1 MSHFNANHLGDSR
14 NTNPYIGCIVVQGQ
28 SKEEYIT
35 EIKRGWAGFQI
46 IFSTWDDTDK
56 SLYEPTDIVIYNPY
70 PEDRGVAN
78 LGYQKLSTQKGF
90 LKARELGWERA
101 VKWRSDQWPKNGK
114 EFYKLFDTT
123 ALNVYAWMNHNGG
136 YICDYFVEGDIQ
148 SVIDLYEV
156 PAHCQF
162 PEKNLTQ
169 SLFEKGLNPNARC
182 IVKGVNGEC
191 DMYSGK
197 WEKWFGDFS
206 DSDLYT
212 ADIPTE
218 WNP

>member
-14 NTNPYIGCIVVQGQ
+14 TIDTYIGCIVVQGQ

-70 PEDRGVAN
+70 PEDRGTAN
-78 LGYQKLSTQKGF
+78 LGYQKVSTRNGF

-114 EFYKLFDTT
+114 EFYKLFDTQ
-123 ALNVYAWMNHNGG
+123 ALNVYAWMNHSGG
-136 YICDYFVEGDIQ
+136 YICDYFFEGDIQ

-169 SLFEKGLNPNARC
+169 SLFERGLNPNARC